1 MTACSSGDKSI
12 YFIFFAGLAAARLV
26 AYAMATACFT
36 GLPLLTSAR
45 MFCLN
50 AFSDFDLTSG
60 ILLPLF
66 SRFRRLLEIF
76 RGRSAGRAGFA
87 HLFARS
93 GLDALAFS
101 VDIFVQPWF
110 RRHNQLP
117 FDQNAPVLGL
127 RASGVCNSG

>member
-26 AYAMATACFT
+26 AYAVATACFT

-66 SRFRRLLEIF
+66 GRFRRLLKIF
-76 RGRSAGRAGFA
+76 RGWRAGRAGFA
-87 HLFARS
+87 HLFART
-93 GLDALAFS
+93 GLDALAFC
-101 VDIFVQPWF
+101 VDVCVKPRFGS
-110 RRHNQLP
+110 HN
-117 FDQNAPVLGL
+117 
-127 RASGVCNSG
+127 